1 VTQGLASATIVIRD
15 LNAEDV
21 GSAAGVHTMA
31 FPDFFLT
38 QLGEPFLKQFY
49 KGFLNDSTAITAV
62 AVDDGGRLVG
72 AAVGTTRPEGFFKR
86 LLQRQLFGFAVASA
100 RAVLADPRRTPRL
113 IRAVKYRGGEG
124 SDSSSALLS
133 SIFVAPEAAGLG
145 VGSKLLTEWCSRAAS
160 LGSEQARLVTD
171 GQGNDKVNAFYR
183 RCGWSLTQQ
192 FTTREGRQMNA
203 YGKTLV

>member
-1 VTQGLASATIVIRD
+1 MIRD
-15 LNAEDV
+15 LSEEDV
-21 GSAAGVHTMA
+21 APAAGVHREA

-49 KGFLNDSTAITAV
+49 KGFLDDPTAITAV
-62 AVDDGGRLVG
+62 AVDDRGQLLG
-72 AAVGTTRPEGFFKR
+72 AAVGTTRPDGFFKR
-86 LLQRQLFGFAVASA
+86 LLQRQLVGFAVASA
-100 RAVLADPRRTPRL
+100 RAVLADPTRTPRL
-113 IRAVKYRGGEG
+113 VRAVAYRGGEG

-133 SIFVAPEAAGLG
+133 SIFVAPQAAGLG
-145 VGSKLLTEWCSRAAS
+145 VGSTLMKEWCSRAAS
-160 LGSEQARLVTD
+160 LGSDKARLVTD

-203 YGKTLV
+203 YGKDLA